1 MLNSITH
8 DTCLPGLAAWEG
20 LTQVRIVEMN
30 LQDKANEIRLR
41 TFESIYSAGGGH
53 YGGSLSAI
61 EILTCLYYRL
71 LRYRVNEPGWPER
84 DIFILAKGHAGP
96 PLYTILADCGF
107 FDPERLKELDKNG
120 GTLPKHV
127 DRKKVEGIEYS
138 SGPLGQGL
146 SVAVGAAL
154 ASRLKNCDSYT
165 YVLTG
170 DGELDE
176 GQVWEAAMFAGNY
189 KLSNLCWLIDFNG
202 LQIDG
207 ANDLVIFLRIE
218 LPLQGALIATF
229 TLFTAVGYWNEW
241 FWSTLLINSGSKMTL
256 QVVLKAI
263 VAESAALEDVS
274 TGEAG
279 MDAFAQGI
287 KMAAVMLTMVPIMCL
302 YPFLQKYFVKGV
314 LVGSVKM

>member
-1 MLNSITH
+1 MTMTLTH
-8 DTCLPGLAAWEG
+8 
-20 LTQVRIVEMN
+20 
-30 LQDKANEIRLR
+30 KKSRLR
-41 TFESIYSAGGGH
+41 RAT
-53 YGGSLSAI
+53 
-61 EILTCLYYRL
+61 
-71 LRYRVNEPGWPER
+71 GW
-84 DIFILAKGHAGP
+84 DALIFIALTLLAFIIFLPFYNAVVISLETNRAYALNPVSMYPVEFTLRNYEHLISKGQIGIGYKNTVFITLVGTALSMFSMLAMSYAFSRRRFPGKRFFFVIMLITMFFSGGMIP
-96 PLYTILADCGF
+96 TYLQFKNLGLINSTWAVILYSGISAYNIIIL
-107 FDPERLKELDKNG
+107 KNG
-120 GTLPKHV
+120 FEQTPM
-127 DRKKVEGIEYS
+127 
-138 SGPLGQGL
+138 
-146 SVAVGAAL
+146 
-154 ASRLKNCDSYT
+154 
-165 YVLTG
+165 
-170 DGELDE
+170 ELE
-176 GQVWEAAMFAGNY
+176 EAA
-189 KLSNLCWLIDFNG
+189 K
-202 LQIDG
+202 IDG

-287 KMAAVMLTMVPIMCL
+287 KMAAVTLTMVPIMCL